1 MEERVKVG
9 RIVNTF
15 GIKGEIKIYPYI
27 DYFEELSKVYI
38 NGKEYNI
45 SNSRTQKNTA
55 IVKFKEIKDINEAE
69 KLKNREIEVDKKDLP
84 KLEEGTYYIGDLI
97 GLDVYTD
104 DGKLLGKLD
113 DIFNTGAND
122 IYQVGEILLPAI
134 PDVIKKV
141 DIENNKIIVH
151 IIKGLID

>member
-45 SNSRTQKNTA
+45 SNSRTQKNTVIA
-55 IVKFKEIKDINEAE
+55 KFKEIKDIR
-69 KLKNREIEVDKKDLP
+69 KEIVW
-84 KLEEGTYYIGDLI
+84 
-97 GLDVYTD
+97 
-104 DGKLLGKLD
+104 
-113 DIFNTGAND
+113 
-122 IYQVGEILLPAI
+122 
-134 PDVIKKV
+134 
-141 DIENNKIIVH
+141 
-151 IIKGLID
+151 